1 MNTTDIFRITAP
13 AAEDFAAFHAE
24 GYVAFPAV
32 LSDAG
37 LAGLT
42 DVILN
47 RQNQSEKHSY
57 LILKWIKLSN
67 DSSLSIMI
75 LFNIR
80 SGFIL

>member
-1 MNTTDIFRITAP
+1 MSTTDIFRITAP

-42 DVILN
+42 DEILHH
-47 RQNQSEKHSY
+47 EAVAA
-57 LILKWIKLSN
+57 
-67 DSSLSIMI
+67 
-75 LFNIR
+75 
-80 SGFIL
+80 